1 MNKFIVYLR
10 SKIQQRIF
18 CLIENNSKCGIKQ
31 NSEHLR
37 TYDLCRCPSIRSTG
51 PKVRTKDT
59 PARCRI
65 PSLPQF
71 RGRCEPWTC
80 SWPLLRTTRNKP
92 TTRTNRLHTGQLL
105 KQYVSDDL
113 ELKLRL
119 IENLVSFYLKK
130 NIFLQIEIVSKKI

>member
-1 MNKFIVYLR
+1 MSYFLSLCFINKFLVYLR
-10 SKIQQRIF
+10 FKLQQRF
-18 CLIENNSKCGIKQ
+18 FAWSKTRLHTVFKKTPV
-31 NSEHLR
+31 EHLR
-37 TYDLCRCPSIRSTG
+37 TYGLCRCPSSRSTG

-59 PARCRI
+59 PARCRR
-65 PSLPQF
+65 PSLPRL

-113 ELKLRL
+113 ELK
-119 IENLVSFYLKK
+119 EMKVF
-130 NIFLQIEIVSKKI
+130 V